1 MKPLIDYINEGRLPR
16 INLENL
22 NDIQL
27 LQFYWDV
34 WSGWDNPRHNGLNA
48 SNTKA
53 WRASQYMYKRYG
65 DGKAYELTSKI
76 ILDLCERAGEILGVK
91 WYAADD
97 TMRQLVHKLIEIN
110 IDLIMEAAGKPRSF
124 DVSKLK
130 TK

>member
-27 LQFYWDV
+27 LQFFWDV
-34 WSGWDNPRHNGLNA
+34 WSGWDNPRHSGLNA

-53 WRASQYMYKRYG
+53 ERAVQYMYKRYG
-65 DGKAYELTSKI
+65 EGKAYELTSKI
-76 ILDLCERAGEILGVK
+76 LLDLCERAGEILGVE

-97 TMRQLVHKLIEIN
+97 AMRQMVHKLIEIN